1 MELRI
6 NSTLLEIAG
15 AFTGKYAPYQAVH
28 IEPAAQGGVYV
39 ASTDRG
45 AIACLGYDPQGTA
58 SEPAD
63 LLPSSELLRACKGIK
78 AAERD
83 VAITGNSAV
92 VTTYRKSGNQSVELP
107 VHFAATP
114 SPQLDEVLAVCM
126 ERWQQTPRL
135 TQTAGRYDAALL
147 TRALRAL
154 DGCSDS
160 LVLSAFDGGPLR
172 LEAENLSLLILLMPQ
187 TAEPLPDPPAWARQ
201 FRQVRP
207 ALRDACQIAQL
218 V

>member
-1 MELRI
+1 MEFRI

-15 AFTGKYAPYQAVH
+15 AFTGKYTPYQAIH
-28 IEPAAQGGVYV
+28 IEPASQGGVYV

-45 AIACLGYDPQGTA
+45 AIACLGYDPGGTA
-58 SEPAD
+58 SAPAD

-83 VAITGNSAV
+83 IQISGSSAV
-92 VTTYRKSGNQSVELP
+92 VTTYRKSGNQAVEFP
-107 VHFAATP
+107 IHFASTP
-114 SPQLDEVLAVCM
+114 FPQLDEVLAACAD
-126 ERWQQTPRL
+126 RWGKTPRV
-135 TQTAGRYDAALL
+135 TETAGRYDAALL

-172 LEAENLSLLILLMPQ
+172 LEAEHLSLLILLMPQ
-187 TAEPLPDPPAWARQ
+187 TAEPLPATPPWASQ
-201 FRQVRP
+201 FRQT
-207 ALRDACQIAQL
+207 ACQVAQAS
-218 V
+218 